1 MIFSKSLLALLGVFY
16 LNTTHLEAQ
25 KMPPAHSSKPTK
37 KVVVQIDSEEEM
49 AAYAD
54 IFKADS
60 AQVAQE
66 EELYKK
72 LISEETD
79 FLEKE
84 AQKILDGYEKSVAKA
99 DAAEAKKQTPNKK
112 NPNKTKP

>member
-16 LNTTHLEAQ
+16 LNTTYLEAQ
-25 KMPPAHSSKPTK
+25 KMPPAHPTKPTK

-84 AQKILDGYEKSVAKA
+84 AQKILDGYEKSVVKA
-99 DAAEAKKQTPNKK
+99 DAAEAKKQAKK
-112 NPNKTKP
+112 PKKTTKIKS